1 MKEYN
6 PAEFWKWFIL
16 MLMKGALLRVDTI
29 RLFYENMASEW
40 IQKNICQEEYFMAS
54 KSVGLRSVHSKF
66 LACFLRPA
74 HSSLQILVWLS

>member
-16 MLMKGALLRVDTI
+16 MLMKGTLLRVDTI

-40 IQKNICQEEYFMAS
+40 IQKNICQEEYITAGKF
-54 KSVGLRSVHSKF
+54 VGPRSVHSKF

-74 HSSLQILVWLS
+74 LSSS